1 MDGEEVCVQGCICF
15 LLPFQFFDGYC
26 SCIFTIFSC
35 ILTLCFSKNVLLN
48 LGYPICQHIIV
59 HYILCFYTICYILQI
74 FTFFLFNLHI
84 MQEYLLSVSTK
95 RDRNQESPEIFK
107 SAKDRVLRSEVLQRQ
122 ERSEGR
128 DPSPPLKLS
137 SRIPPLGMEENMT
150 RVYIFTL
157 CVMLC
162 TYYSSLQ
169 GWPPLTILE

>member
-84 MQEYLLSVSTK
+84 MCLLFSHMFICYISFFKEQTLKIILLSC
-95 RDRNQESPEIFK
+95 SPQFL
-107 SAKDRVLRSEVLQRQ
+107 A
-122 ERSEGR
+122 
-128 DPSPPLKLS
+128 
-137 SRIPPLGMEENMT
+137 
-150 RVYIFTL
+150 
-157 CVMLC
+157 
-162 TYYSSLQ
+162 SSL
-169 GWPPLTILE
+169 LFHFFLFLEMCLFLFFQLIELLLVYLQPHLFSDNYTQSYTLPSCYSLGAHHTF